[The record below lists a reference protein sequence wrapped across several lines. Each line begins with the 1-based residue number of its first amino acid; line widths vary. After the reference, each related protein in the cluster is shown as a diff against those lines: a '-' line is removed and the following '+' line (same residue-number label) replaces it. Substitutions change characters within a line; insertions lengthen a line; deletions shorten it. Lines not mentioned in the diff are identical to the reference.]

1 MRRVA
6 LSLCCLCLAAAAS
19 PAGAGICFLDT
30 VPAATLL
37 LPYFQVDL
45 NDPNGETT
53 LFSVNNSS
61 QLPVLAKVEVWSDLG
76 VAIFGFDVYLNA
88 YDVQTINLRDVLAH
102 GMLPQTQ
109 PLPGTFQ
116 SCAGALPP
124 PPLPPSML
132 ASVQSLLTGQ
142 PSVLLDGRCAGRDL
156 GDGFARGYV
165 TADVVSACSTQF
177 QGDTGYFGEGGT
189 GIPTNQ
195 NVLFGDYFFINP
207 GNNTAEGGQLAHIE
221 ADGDNPETTVGGNY
235 TFYGRFTS
243 WTAVDNR
250 EPLGTNFAV
259 RFLNGGAF
267 TGGSDLVVW
276 RDPKVRQDL
285 FDCPAQPGIR
295 PSWYP
300 LGQERL
306 IAFDESG
313 SPIGLDRYQ
322 PFPAVTQRV
331 HVGGPDLPV
340 PFTCGWLYL
349 DLNTTVAAAG
359 SNPPEDSQ
367 AAQGWVSVL
376 MEANGHFGVGFDAL
390 KLDSACQAK
399 HLTP

>member
-1 MRRVA
+1 
-6 LSLCCLCLAAAAS
+6 
-19 PAGAGICFLDT
+19 
-30 VPAATLL
+30 
-37 LPYFQVDL
+37 
-45 NDPNGETT
+45 
-53 LFSVNNSS
+53 
-61 QLPVLAKVEVWSDLG
+61 
-76 VAIFGFDVYLNA
+76 
-88 YDVQTINLRDVLAH
+88 
-102 GMLPQTQ
+102 
-109 PLPGTFQ
+109 
-116 SCAGALPP
+116 
-124 PPLPPSML
+124 
-132 ASVQSLLTGQ
+132 
-142 PSVLLDGRCAGRDL
+142 
-156 GDGFARGYV
+156 
-165 TADVVSACSTQF
+165 
-177 QGDTGYFGEGGT
+177 
-189 GIPTNQ
+189 
-195 NVLFGDYFFINP
+195 
-207 GNNTAEGGQLAHIE
+207 
-221 ADGDNPETTVGGNY
+221 GGNY
-235 TFYGRFTS
+235 TFYGRFVS

-276 RDPKVRQDL
+276 RDPKVRQGL
-285 FDCPAQPGIR
+285 FDCPAQPGVR

-313 SPIGLDRYQ
+313 SAIGLDRYQ

-331 HVGGPDLPV
+331 HVGGPRLPV
-340 PFTCGWLYL
+340 PFPFGWLYL

-367 AAQGWVSVL
+367 AAQGWVTVL